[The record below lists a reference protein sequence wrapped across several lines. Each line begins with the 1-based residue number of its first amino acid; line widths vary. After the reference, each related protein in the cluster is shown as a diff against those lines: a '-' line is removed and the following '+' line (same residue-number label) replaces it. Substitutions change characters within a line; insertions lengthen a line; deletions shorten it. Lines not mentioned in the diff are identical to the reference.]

1 MGSRDGSQQHML
13 IVHQGIKG
21 SADKVAMHGTI
32 GEIGSADSAQPK
44 NRQGPLSSSTDGQ
57 VDDPKHDAKI
67 EMGRKGKGK
76 R

>member
-13 IVHQGIKG
+13 IVHQWIKG

-32 GEIGSADSAQPK
+32 GEIGNVDSAQPK
-44 NRQGPLSSSTDGQ
+44 NRQGPFSSSTNGQ
-57 VDDPKHDAKI
+57 GDNPKHDAKI
-67 EMGRKGKGK
+67 KMGRMGKSK